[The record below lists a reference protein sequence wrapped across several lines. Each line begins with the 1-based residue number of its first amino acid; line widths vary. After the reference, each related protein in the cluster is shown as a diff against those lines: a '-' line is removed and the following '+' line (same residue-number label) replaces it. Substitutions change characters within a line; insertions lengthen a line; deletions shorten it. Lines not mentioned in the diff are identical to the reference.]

1 MDWIMIV
8 IFALAAVANC
18 AAVSSSDNVW
28 DKIFHMAFSAGNLI
42 LVVLYMIR
50 VVLPI
55 S

>member
-1 MDWIMIV
+1 MDWILTI

-28 DKIFHMAFSAGNLI
+28 DKIFHMAFSAGHLI

-50 VVLPI
+50 IILPV